1 MLTTPAIELAQLAVV
16 WGLPLQGDPGGS
28 LSSISGAAPLVL
40 HDLLHRTL
48 LAFVTHAYPHH
59 WYGTVCVAD
68 LLHRRHV
75 PFKTHGV
82 LDSGG
87 ANGPTAAVTEVGAA
101 TGAPI
106 RVISGPQYGFA
117 FQVVI
122 AVASSHLFVA
132 SGSSGGTVTE
142 LPA

>member
-40 HDLLHRTL
+40 PDLLHRTL
-48 LAFVTHAYPHH
+48 LAFVAHAYPHH

-82 LDSGG
+82 L
-87 ANGPTAAVTEVGAA
+87 
-101 TGAPI
+101 
-106 RVISGPQYGFA
+106 
-117 FQVVI
+117 
-122 AVASSHLFVA
+122 A
-132 SGSSGGTVTE
+132 SGAGGTDWTKECGVVS
-142 LPA
+142 